1 MARTIFAQEPQ
12 AYNRA
17 LAAAIKKI
25 PQFKAPEW
33 AMFVKSGVA
42 KQRVPQD
49 DDFWYVRTASI
60 LRQLYV
66 HGVVGVSR
74 IKTRYGSR
82 KNRGKRPDKFRK
94 ASGKIIRTILQQAEA
109 AELVEKVLVRQ
120 FGRRLTQKGRDFLD
134 SITVEK
140 PVDRTAEMVEVKKLI
155 EKEKEFIQQIGQE
168 AEQAAPVEQS
178 GPAVEEEKEKPA
190 AEKPAKEKKQE
201 KSKSKTKPAEEEK
214 PAAEKPV
221 EEVKNAK

>member
-12 AYNRA
+12 AYNHA
-17 LAAAIKKI
+17 LAQAIKKI
-25 PQFKAPEW
+25 PQFKMPEW
-33 AMFVKSGVA
+33 AIFVKTGVA

-49 DDFWYVRTASI
+49 DDYWYIRTASI

-74 IKTRYGSR
+74 LKTRYGSK

-140 PVDRTAEMVEVKKLI
+140 PIDRTAEMVEVKKLI
-155 EKEKEFIQQIGQE
+155 EKEKEFIQQVGQE
-168 AEQAAPVEQS
+168 AEQAEPIEQS
-178 GPAVEEEKEKPA
+178 GPAVEEETVE
-190 AEKPAKEKKQE
+190 EKKSEKSE
-201 KSKSKTKPAEEEK
+201 KSKSKTKPAEEKK
-214 PAAEKPV
+214 PEAEKPV

>member
-74 IKTRYGSR
+74 LKTRYGSK

-140 PVDRTAEMVEVKKLI
+140 PIDRTAEMVEVKKLI
-155 EKEKEFIQQIGQE
+155 EKEKEFIQQVGQE
-168 AEQAAPVEQS
+168 AEQAEPIEQS
-178 GPAVEEEKEKPA
+178 GPAVEEETVE
-190 AEKPAKEKKQE
+190 EKKSEKSE
-201 KSKSKTKPAEEEK
+201 KSKSKTKPAEEKK
-214 PAAEKPV
+214 PEAEKPV